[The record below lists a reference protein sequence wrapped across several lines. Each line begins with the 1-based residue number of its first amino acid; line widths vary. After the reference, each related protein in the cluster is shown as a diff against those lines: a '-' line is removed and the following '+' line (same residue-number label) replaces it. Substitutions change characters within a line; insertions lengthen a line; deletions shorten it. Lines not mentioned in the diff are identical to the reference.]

1 MSNIQIHQYLP
12 NVPEEGLQE
21 FTEWCVTEQAQE
33 VGYEFKP
40 HKGKLVNLAPTE
52 YIQHLIDGFMKVK
65 NNPIKDG
72 MAAVF
77 AGKQADNHA
86 LQGTPAIVDFIS
98 LYVKY
103 LFPQEGNDPQ
113 QADELVAQA
122 EKQQLEKLTQI
133 AQKYNVELKG

>member
-1 MSNIQIHQYLP
+1 MSNTEIHQYL
-12 NVPEEGLQE
+12 NTVPEKALQE
-21 FTEWCVTEQAQE
+21 FAEWCVTEQAKE
-33 VGYEFKP
+33 AGYEFSP
-40 HKGKLVNLAPTE
+40 HKGKLVNLSPTE
-52 YIQHLIDGFMKVK
+52 YIQQLIDEFMKVK

-86 LQGTPAIVDFIS
+86 LSGTPAIVDFIS

-113 QADELVAQA
+113 QADELIAKA
-122 EKQQLEKLTQI
+122 EEQQLEKLTQI
-133 AQKYNVELKG
+133 AQKYDTKLSQ